1 MLKYLLDIFS
11 FFIRR
16 PYMLIFYP
24 VIRLLPKFR
33 FLYHTADYQ
42 GKVSFEF
49 WFKQKVL
56 NWGGNRN
63 AYWPVHW
70 TSKVYDAENIL
81 VGVDAYP
88 GIMGGCY
95 ITGRGGIE
103 IGDYSQIA
111 PNVVIVSANHDVYDS
126 RKHITAKVTIG
137 KYCWIGAGAK
147 IMPGVTLGNWSIVAA
162 GAVVTKSFPNG
173 YCIIAGVPAKEVK
186 QLDKSLCLPFEVDKK
201 YHGYISAEKFE
212 NYRKHKLKI

>member
-1 MLKYLLDIFS
+1 
-11 FFIRR
+11 
-16 PYMLIFYP
+16 MLIFYP
-24 VIRLLPKFR
+24 VIRLLPQFR

-147 IMPGVTLGNWSIVAA
+147 IMPGVTLGNWTIVAA

-212 NYRKHKLKI
+212 NYRKHKLRI

>member
-1 MLKYLLDIFS
+1 MLKRVANKIG

-16 PYMLIFYP
+16 PYMVIMYP
-24 VIRLLPKFR
+24 VIRVLPQFR
-33 FLYHTADYQ
+33 FLYHTSDYQ

-56 NWGGNRN
+56 NWGGNKS

-70 TSKVYDAENIL
+70 TSKVYDTENIL

-103 IGDYSQIA
+103 IGDYTQIA

-126 RKHITAKVTIG
+126 RKHITAKVSIG

-147 IMPGVTLGNWSIVAA
+147 IMPGVTLGDWTIVAA
-162 GAVVTKSFPNG
+162 GAVVTKSFADG
-173 YCIIAGVPAKEVK
+173 YCIIAGVPAIEIK
-186 QLDKSLCLPFEVDKK
+186 QLDKTQCIPFEVGKK
-201 YHGYISAEKFE
+201 YHGYISAQQFE
-212 NYRKHKLKI
+212 NYRKHKLRI